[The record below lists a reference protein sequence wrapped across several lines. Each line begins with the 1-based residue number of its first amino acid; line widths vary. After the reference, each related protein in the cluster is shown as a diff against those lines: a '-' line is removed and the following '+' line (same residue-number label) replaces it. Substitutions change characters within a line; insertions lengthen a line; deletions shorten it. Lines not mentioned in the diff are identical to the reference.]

1 MLVILREKTKN
12 SRTRSYPTLV
22 IQVSLQ
28 VIDLDLKLRFGF
40 GEAGIGSVQ
49 FLHLV
54 LKIEI
59 LLSQSSLEAIEI
71 VVLAGQI
78 VDLDSQS
85 GNGSLQRV
93 DLGISGGLQKKTKNF
108 KTIDQNFIHTAENHK
123 NLNYFQS
130 NYVTHSA
137 TNLWF
142 TETLIISL
150 KKVDFNDQLTLLFLY
165 STK

>member
-1 MLVILREKTKN
+1 MFKPEFEKADCDYISKGDK
-12 SRTRSYPTLV
+12 YPALV

-59 LLSQSSLEAIEI
+59 LLSQPSLDAIEI

-85 GNGSLQRV
+85 GNGSLQSV
-93 DLGISGGLQKKTKNF
+93 DFGISRGLQVN
-108 KTIDQNFIHTAENHK
+108 NER
-123 NLNYFQS
+123 L
-130 NYVTHSA
+130 
-137 TNLWF
+137 
-142 TETLIISL
+142 
-150 KKVDFNDQLTLLFLY
+150 
-165 STK
+165 

>member
-12 SRTRSYPTLV
+12 SRTRSYPALV

-93 DLGISGGLQKKTKNF
+93 DLGISGGLYKRKRKFLKLLTKTL
-108 KTIDQNFIHTAENHK
+108 FI
-123 NLNYFQS
+123 LPR
-130 NYVTHSA
+130 
-137 TNLWF
+137 
-142 TETLIISL
+142 II
-150 KKVDFNDQLTLLFLY
+150 KI
-165 STK
+165 

>member
-12 SRTRSYPTLV
+12 SRTRSYPALV

-78 VDLDSQS
+78 VDLDPQS

-108 KTIDQNFIHTAENHK
+108 
-123 NLNYFQS
+123 
-130 NYVTHSA
+130 
-137 TNLWF
+137 
-142 TETLIISL
+142 
-150 KKVDFNDQLTLLFLY
+150 
-165 STK
+165 

>member
-93 DLGISGGLQKKTKNF
+93 DLGISGGLYKRKRKILKLLTKTL
-108 KTIDQNFIHTAENHK
+108 FILPRIIK
-123 NLNYFQS
+123 I
-130 NYVTHSA
+130 
-137 TNLWF
+137 
-142 TETLIISL
+142 LIIFNRTTLPIPLQTFDLLRLSL
-150 KKVDFNDQLTLLFLY
+150 SV
-165 STK
+165 

>member
-1 MLVILREKTKN
+1 M
-12 SRTRSYPTLV
+12 
-22 IQVSLQ
+22 
-28 VIDLDLKLRFGF
+28 RFGF

-93 DLGISGGLQKKTKNF
+93 DLGISGGLYKRKRKILKLLTKTL
-108 KTIDQNFIHTAENHK
+108 FI
-123 NLNYFQS
+123 LPR
-130 NYVTHSA
+130 
-137 TNLWF
+137 
-142 TETLIISL
+142 II
-150 KKVDFNDQLTLLFLY
+150 KI
-165 STK
+165 